1 MQAYGV
7 YLSHYLSENLFPD
20 ATAIDFALIGG
31 FNYSM
36 AMLVAPFVTILA
48 RRYGIK
54 APLIIGV
61 ALLSAAHL
69 SASFSTR
76 IWQLY
81 LSQGILLGFG
91 VGFTYIPSI
100 AILSQWFQKRRS
112 LANGIS
118 GAGSGI
124 GGLLFSFATESAITD
139 LSLAWSFR
147 LTAIISIII
156 LLPSAL
162 LLRSRNE
169 VVRPCQRGFD
179 AGLLRRYDVQMLLA
193 WSFVVMF
200 GFNTLLFSLPDFA
213 RSIGLSSS
221 QAANISALL
230 NLGIATGRPLI
241 GIISDRYG
249 RIETAGV
256 LTFICGILCF
266 VLWLPGTSYATII
279 LFSLLNGAVFGVFWV
294 VSKLSVGGLTRTL
307 IRAYW
312 QTIGPLC
319 VEVAGLVELP
329 SLLSLSW
336 ITITLPTSCKKNA
349 VHQSDPLLFS
359 ALIFLQ
365 LCLLP
370 LSILVPLSKYD
381 H

>member
-1 MQAYGV
+1 
-7 YLSHYLSENLFPD
+7 
-20 ATAIDFALIGG
+20 
-31 FNYSM
+31 M

-48 RRYGIK
+48 RRYGIN
-54 APLIIGV
+54 APMIIGV

-76 IWQLY
+76 ISQLY

-100 AILSQWFQKRRS
+100 AILSQWFQKWRS
-112 LANGIS
+112 LANGIT

-147 LTAIISIII
+147 LTAIISIVI
-156 LLPSAL
+156 LLPCAL

-169 VVRPCQRGFD
+169 VVRPFQRGFD

-200 GFNTLLFSLPDFA
+200 GFITLLFSLPDFA
-213 RSIGLSSS
+213 RSIGLSNS
-221 QAANISALL
+221 QAATISALL

-256 LTFICGILCF
+256 ITFICGILCF

-279 LFSLLNGAVFGVFWV
+279 LFSSLNGAVFGVF
-294 VSKLSVGGLTRTL
+294 
-307 IRAYW
+307 
-312 QTIGPLC
+312 
-319 VEVAGLVELP
+319 
-329 SLLSLSW
+329 
-336 ITITLPTSCKKNA
+336 
-349 VHQSDPLLFS
+349 
-359 ALIFLQ
+359 
-365 LCLLP
+365 
-370 LSILVPLSKYD
+370 
-381 H
+381 